1 MSTEEMAGKSVEAL
15 KDSIGTAEL
24 ILGIVQSP
32 EDKRAVYGFM
42 VEVQDLIESKLR
54 TPEEFINE

>member
-1 MSTEEMAGKSVEAL
+1 MAGKSVEAL